1 MTSGVQCRF
10 ESKVEED
17 VVGNYPWI
25 VYTVLSELIMKI
37 IPATLLV
44 YLNTM
49 IIRKVKRTRMA
60 IAKNS
65 MLIEVKDR
73 NKSEKRLRFRS
84 GKKQQF
90 ISKRDK
96 NLINLFF
103 VLYFLFLLC
112 NIPMAIV
119 RILIGAGIDTD
130 TPTFREF
137 RVLSNTLEVFFAAS
151 NFYLYCLCNMQIR
164 RKVSFESVDI
174 SC

>member
-1 MTSGVQCRF
+1 
-10 ESKVEED
+10 
-17 VVGNYPWI
+17 
-25 VYTVLSELIMKI
+25 MKI
-37 IPATLLV
+37 IPAILLV

-49 IIRKVKRTRMA
+49 IIRKVKRTRLA

-65 MLIEVKDR
+65 ALVEVKDK

-84 GKKQQF
+84 GKNSQF
-90 ISKRDK
+90 ISKRDQ

-112 NIPMAIV
+112 NIPMAII
-119 RILIGAGIDTD
+119 RILMGTGINTD

-137 RVLSNTLEVFFAAS
+137 RVLSNTMEVFFAAS

-164 RKVSFESVDI
+164 RKVNLVRS
-174 SC
+174 